1 MPHWLL
7 ISLIQVAHTPLLKV
21 KGPVMSLNKWIKTLQ
36 LKYHE
41 QHNNKVSGGKKVVYV
56 SFPVIRFLNRKLHR
70 HSERWKMVRA
80 FRYFKVLPWGP
91 KVKSQNVD
99 RVIMC
104 FVYLGAGIF
113 ALWISE
119 HRALQKTHNS
129 SLTIKVV
136 TGALSP
142 KEAIMQKTNAAPG
155 SPNRPSW

>member
-1 MPHWLL
+1 
-7 ISLIQVAHTPLLKV
+7 
-21 KGPVMSLNKWIKTLQ
+21 
-36 LKYHE
+36 
-41 QHNNKVSGGKKVVYV
+41 
-56 SFPVIRFLNRKLHR
+56 
-70 HSERWKMVRA
+70 MVRV

-119 HRALQKTHNS
+119 QHALQKTRNS

-142 KEAIMQKTNAAPG
+142 KEAITQKTNASRGLQIDTPG
-155 SPNRPSW
+155 NHLH